1 MALVYLR
8 TKTPIGTGSGYI
20 INTKNIESLLMEA
33 GTDILMFRLQSMNGN
48 IFKFNQ
54 IFNGDKFVDI
64 CDMYQLLSILLKLEH
79 EEKQNDNDEL
89 KYWND

>member
-20 INTKNIESLLMEA
+20 IDTKNIESLFMEA
-33 GTDILMFRLQSMNGN
+33 DTDILMFRLFLMNGN
-48 IFKFNQ
+48 FFKFNQ

-64 CDMYQLLSILLKLEH
+64 YDMYQLLSILVKLEQGGKAN
-79 EEKQNDNDEL
+79 ER
-89 KYWND
+89 

>member
-1 MALVYLR
+1 MTLVYLR
-8 TKTPIGTGSGYI
+8 TKTPTGTGSGYI

-48 IFKFNQ
+48 VFKFNQ

-64 CDMYQLLSILLKLEH
+64 YDMYQLLSILRKLEH
-79 EEKQNDNDEL
+79 GEKQNDNDEL